1 MSEQNRTLSHRTFY
15 IHTFGCQMNV
25 RESQTAQG
33 ILEKEGLFQAL
44 SEESAD
50 VILFNTCCIRELAE
64 QKAWTA
70 IGATKKIKEQRPHV
84 IVGVFGC
91 MMAEEAQ
98 CKGIKTALSVCGF
111 CAGHQFFA

>member
-1 MSEQNRTLSHRTFY
+1 
-15 IHTFGCQMNV
+15 MNV

-44 SEESAD
+44 SEQTAD

-70 IGATKKIKEQRPHV
+70 IGVTKKIKEQRPHRWCV
-84 IVGVFGC
+84 WLHDGGRR
-91 MMAEEAQ
+91 Q